1 MNKID
6 LIKDIADDLYFDETI
21 RDGIYKA
28 REQEKYQDLYMVA
41 HGGDFLLNDMRYKMI
56 YDIINQLNE
65 WDKDEIINDCVDDL
79 ELLDGLIPIYTYD
92 LTKWLNSSNS
102 RYSYV
107 DEAVAELGHGDSIL
121 DDIKQGYLQE
131 LLEVYYLMKEWID
144 ENSEEEN
151 EEE

>member
-6 LIKDIADDLYFDETI
+6 LIKDIADDLYFDENI

-28 REQEKYQDLYMVA
+28 REQEKYQELYMAA
-41 HGGDFLLNDMRYKMI
+41 HGGDFLPDDTRYEMI
-56 YDIINQLNE
+56 YDIINQLNG
-65 WDKDEIINDCVDDL
+65 WDTDEIVNDCVDDL
-79 ELLDGLIPIYTYD
+79 ELLDNLIPEDTYS

-107 DEAVAELGHGDSIL
+107 DEAVAEYGHGDSIL

-144 ENSEEEN
+144 ENSEEE
-151 EEE
+151 E